1 MSSGLN
7 NQHRRGAA
15 TGRAMAAGILGL
27 ALVVL
32 LGGPMTLVADEGR
45 YTFRFV
51 GNHHMSDTVLRRA
64 AGAELEAFAQNK
76 GREADLVD
84 AVFQM
89 AIHYRQEGYAFAQVT
104 YAQDRRNDLMLVVF
118 SVDEGPQV
126 LVEGIRFTG
135 SLTVPQA
142 DLEALFTPAQSIL
155 SWSGMMPYVHSE
167 IEAGAGRVR
176 DYYLARG
183 YQDVQV
189 EPPRLTFTE
198 DRTRVAIAIPI
209 AKGRRYLLTD
219 LRFTGDLPEPVTAGL
234 RSLRDAMVGQPY
246 NRSLRLVVQS
256 RLEEIYGDQGYADME
271 VAFDEMRLPAPE
283 GIRLEAV
290 VTSGPMVVIDRIE
303 VRGAQKTDPDFI
315 RRRLKLAPGD
325 RYSLAKER
333 ESFRALYRTG
343 LFSKVDLFLEEPGAS
358 GRRTLVVA
366 VTEAPTREFY
376 IEPGW
381 GSYELL
387 RLRLGWREKNPF
399 GGGRNVGIETTVS
412 TKSRQVV
419 ANLVDPWFL
428 DTEITADVP
437 LYYSYREEP
446 SFTREDIGL
455 SPSLS
460 SQLSEHVTATATY
473 TLRNTDI
480 SDVDPLVALED
491 FGEDNYNFG
500 SIKLQT
506 TFDDRDDPFYPS
518 RGRRLTFSVEHAD
531 NALGG
536 DITFT
541 RLTAGMRYFHAF
553 NPDTVMGLRYATGF
567 IYPGSGETNVPISE
581 RFFNGGENSVRSFRE
596 SELGPKDLSGNPV
609 GGLAFNTINVELRRR
624 LIGDLSGTL
633 FYDLGNV
640 APNRSLSEGGRRPPE
655 TRSDA
660 VSDTLRDFFSDMRS
674 GIGFGLHYKLP
685 IGPVR
690 CDLAWNPDADK
701 DRNEDTWVFH
711 FSVGM
716 AF

>member
-7 NQHRRGAA
+7 KRHRRGAA

-51 GNHHMSDTVLRRA
+51 GNRHMSDAVLRRA
-64 AGAELEAFAQNK
+64 AGVELEAFAQNK

-89 AIHYRQEGYAFAQVT
+89 TIHYRQEGYAFAQVT

-189 EPPRLTFTE
+189 EPPRLTFAK

-209 AKGRRYLLTD
+209 AEGRRYLLTD

-271 VAFDEMRLPAPE
+271 VAFDEMRLPPPA

-303 VRGAQKTDPDFI
+303 VRGAQKTDPAFI

-333 ESFRALYRTG
+333 ESFR
-343 LFSKVDLFLEEPGAS
+343 
-358 GRRTLVVA
+358 
-366 VTEAPTREFY
+366 
-376 IEPGW
+376 
-381 GSYELL
+381 
-387 RLRLGWREKNPF
+387 
-399 GGGRNVGIETTVS
+399 
-412 TKSRQVV
+412 
-419 ANLVDPWFL
+419 
-428 DTEITADVP
+428 
-437 LYYSYREEP
+437 
-446 SFTREDIGL
+446 
-455 SPSLS
+455 
-460 SQLSEHVTATATY
+460 
-473 TLRNTDI
+473 
-480 SDVDPLVALED
+480 
-491 FGEDNYNFG
+491 
-500 SIKLQT
+500 
-506 TFDDRDDPFYPS
+506 
-518 RGRRLTFSVEHAD
+518 
-531 NALGG
+531 
-536 DITFT
+536 
-541 RLTAGMRYFHAF
+541 
-553 NPDTVMGLRYATGF
+553 
-567 IYPGSGETNVPISE
+567 
-581 RFFNGGENSVRSFRE
+581 
-596 SELGPKDLSGNPV
+596 
-609 GGLAFNTINVELRRR
+609 INVRKYLKKVKSQ
-624 LIGDLSGTL
+624 IGNFNWQKLSHTKK
-633 FYDLGNV
+633 V
-640 APNRSLSEGGRRPPE
+640 
-655 TRSDA
+655 
-660 VSDTLRDFFSDMRS
+660 
-674 GIGFGLHYKLP
+674 
-685 IGPVR
+685 
-690 CDLAWNPDADK
+690 
-701 DRNEDTWVFH
+701 
-711 FSVGM
+711 
-716 AF
+716 